1 MTNKQLAKI
10 SKATFGIGGYQD
22 AMLGLWLSFSWPGGG
37 VSPPTESCWAY
48 GLVDPSK
55 NSKWTEA
62 QRTAT
67 VAKMMEELCG
77 LLAKA
82 KVQTVD
88 ELVGIPVEITF
99 DQGRCVG
106 FRVLEEVL

>member
-1 MTNKQLAKI
+1 VDKQLGKI

-37 VSPPTESCWAY
+37 VSPPTESVWAY
-48 GLVDPSK
+48 GLVDPCR
-55 NSKWTEA
+55 NSKWTEDDRSA
-62 QRTAT
+62 
-67 VAKMMEELCG
+67 VAVKVMREVCD
-77 LLAKA
+77 LLVKA

-88 ELVGIPVEITF
+88 ELVGTPVEITF
-99 DQGRCVG
+99 ESGRCVG